1 MQGLIQVTGIWTE
14 EELQAWRR
22 REQRLIEQE
31 SMNEAAAAQ
40 LADGMQSRDRDLP
53 DDDRRICPECRHW
66 QGRRCKRGIK
76 SAPYILQR
84 HDCIEVRGSHQAA
97 HSR

>member
-1 MQGLIQVTGIWTE
+1 MSIDYRVLERYWQKLKSQEGRTSE
-14 EELQAWRR
+14 EAIELAY
-22 REQRLIEQE
+22 RLSLRDE
-31 SMNEAAAAQ
+31 
-40 LADGMQSRDRDLP
+40 DGCEL
-53 DDDRRICPECRHW
+53 RICPECRHW

>member
-1 MQGLIQVTGIWTE
+1 MPWTPAE
-14 EELQAWRR
+14 IATWKRRYENLKTNENRNEQQA
-22 REQRLIEQE
+22 I
-31 SMNEAAAAQ
+31 Q
-40 LADGMQSRDRDLP
+40 LADDLQKRDRDG
-53 DDDRRICPECRHW
+53 DDRRICPECRHW

>member
-1 MQGLIQVTGIWTE
+1 MAGDWTE
-14 EELQAWRR
+14 AELKTHIRRTQLLQQQEGIHENQAT
-22 REQRLIEQE
+22 
-31 SMNEAAAAQ
+31 Q
-40 LADGMQSRDRDLP
+40 LADAMQSRDRDLP
-53 DDDRRICPECRHW
+53 QDDRRICPECRNW
-66 QGRRCKRGIK
+66 QKRKCTRGIK